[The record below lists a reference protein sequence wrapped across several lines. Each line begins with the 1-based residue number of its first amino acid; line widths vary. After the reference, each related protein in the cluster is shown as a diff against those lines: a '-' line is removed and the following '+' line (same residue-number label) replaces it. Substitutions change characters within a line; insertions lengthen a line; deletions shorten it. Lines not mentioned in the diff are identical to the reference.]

1 MFDKKPKK
9 NKKKKCVSYVV
20 SDDDSYERIVKKI
33 VSINYL

>member
-9 NKKKKCVSYVV
+9 NKKKCVSYVV